1 MMIRAGA
8 LLLAMLGQMGGL
20 GDAPAKPKQYV
31 MYVNDQP
38 MVPAGKKSAVELRF
52 KVMDGFHVNSHT
64 PKSELLIP
72 TRLTLQPGDGVK
84 AGEVEYPKG
93 TEYAFE
99 FQPGEKLDVYS
110 GSFVVKVPVEVSAG
124 EHTVGGTLRYQAS
137 DHAASYPPKSLPVSL
152 VVVGK

>member
-1 MMIRAGA
+1 MIRAE
-8 LLLAMLGQMGGL
+8 LLALALIGQIGGV

-38 MVPAGKKSAVELRF
+38 TVSAGKKSSVEMRF

-64 PKSELLIP
+64 PSSELLIP
-72 TRLTLQPGDGVK
+72 TKLTLQPADGVK

-93 TEYAFE
+93 TQYAFE

-110 GSFVVKVPVEVSAG
+110 GSFTIRIPVEVSAG
-124 EHTVGGTLRYQAS
+124 EHTVGGTLRYQAC
-137 DHAASYPPKSLPVSL
+137 DHAACYPPKSLPLSL